1 MKNAIMLITVLLLTV
16 NSIDSSVCIHS
27 ADNVFLKHQ
36 STLSIKRMLAAIVFL
51 TLKVMA
57 HKKLKAAK
65 HMQEINMDW
74 LLLTL

>member
-1 MKNAIMLITVLLLTV
+1 V

-36 STLSIKRMLAAIVFL
+36 STLSVIKRMLAAIVFL

-65 HMQEINMDW
+65 HIQEINMLDW